1 MDRPDYTP
9 KQVADLLQVSTTT
22 LRRYEDQGLI
32 PDVPRTA
39 SRRRG
44 YTVLHVQAF
53 CTIRALLKA
62 FDYTVAYDMM
72 RHIKA
77 DQTEKALWLMNE
89 QQFNL
94 QEEKR
99 RVESVI
105 AMIQDSNLTKSVQ
118 SSLHAPITIGKA
130 AKVAG
135 VNASAIRHWEKE
147 GLIQTERNNENGY
160 RVFNEREVEKIIV
173 ISSLRKTVYSIDRMK
188 ELLLNLDIRNIAS
201 LDKAFRLALE
211 QLNHRLVVQFQA
223 MSEVMAYMNVMRP
236 PVT

>member
-9 KQVADLLQVSTTT
+9 KQIADLLQVSTTT

-32 PDVPRTA
+32 PDVPRSA

-44 YTVLHVQAF
+44 YTLLHVQAF
-53 CTIRALLKA
+53 RTIRALLKA
-62 FDYTVAYDMM
+62 YDFTTAYDMM

-77 DQTEKALWLMNE
+77 GQTEKAMWLMNE

-105 AMIQDSNLTKSVQ
+105 KMIRDSNLTKSMQ
-118 SSLHAPITIGKA
+118 SSLDAPITIGEA

-147 GLIQTERNNENGY
+147 GLIQTERNLENGY
-160 RVFNEREVEKIIV
+160 RVFNKREVEKIIV

-188 ELLLNLDIRNIAS
+188 ELLHNLDIRNMAS

-211 QLNHRLVVQFQA
+211 QLDHRLVVQFQA
-223 MSEVMAYMNVMRP
+223 MPEVMEYMNAITS